1 MKPYQLT
8 SHHITV
14 SVKPHYLE
22 AQSEPHEQVY
32 AWSYEIEVHNGL
44 DEAVTLEHRN
54 WVITDISGYV
64 EKIDGPGVVG
74 EQPTIQPGE
83 TFVYSSFCVLSTT
96 DGSMKGHYDM
106 QTASGQKLAV
116 AIPEFILS
124 YPGHDPAHGTAIL
137 H

>member
-8 SHHITV
+8 THDITI

-22 AQSEPHEQVY
+22 AQSEPHEKVY
-32 AWSYEIEVHNGL
+32 AWSYEVEVHNGL
-44 DEAVTLEHRN
+44 DEAVTLIHRN
-54 WVITDISGYV
+54 WIITDISGYV

-83 TFVYSSFCVLSTT
+83 TFVYSSFCVLSTP

-106 QTASGQKLAV
+106 QTVSGKKLQV
-116 AIPEFILS
+116 VIPEFILS
-124 YPGHDPAHGTAIL
+124 CPGHDPAYGTAVL

>member
-1 MKPYQLT
+1 MKPYQST
-8 SHHITV
+8 TEGITI
-14 SVKPHYLE
+14 SVKPSYLE
-22 AQSEPHEQVY
+22 AQSEPHKQVY

-44 DEAVTLEHRN
+44 IEAVTLQHRH
-54 WVITDISGYV
+54 WVISDISGHV

-106 QTASGQKLAV
+106 QTAAGQMLQV
-116 AIPEFILS
+116 IIPTFVLS
-124 YPGHDPAHGTAIL
+124 YPGYDPMHGTAVL